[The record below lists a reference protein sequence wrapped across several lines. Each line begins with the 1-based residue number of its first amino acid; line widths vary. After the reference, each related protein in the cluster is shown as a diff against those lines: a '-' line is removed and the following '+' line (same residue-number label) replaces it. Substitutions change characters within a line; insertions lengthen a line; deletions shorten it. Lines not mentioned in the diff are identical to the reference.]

1 MSETLMT
8 EAAANTSEGQA
19 MSQDAAAEVA
29 STTTATESVAT
40 EQHASEGQG
49 EAQTAKVDGAPEA
62 YAEFAMP
69 EGIQMDAAA
78 IESFQAVAKDL
89 NLSQDAAQKM
99 IDKMAPAMASRQ
111 QELLAQARTD
121 WASAA
126 TADKEYGGEK
136 LSENLAVAKKAMDT
150 FGTPELRQLLNE
162 SGLGNHPEVI
172 RVFYRAGKAI
182 SQDGF
187 VAGKSAPGASSDP
200 AKRLFPNQS

>member
-49 EAQTAKVDGAPEA
+49 ETQTAKVDGAPEA